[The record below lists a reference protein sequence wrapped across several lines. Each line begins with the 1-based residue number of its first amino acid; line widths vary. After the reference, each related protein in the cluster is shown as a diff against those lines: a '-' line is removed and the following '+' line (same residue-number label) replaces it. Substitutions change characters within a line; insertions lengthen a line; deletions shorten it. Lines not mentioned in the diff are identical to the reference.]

1 MPSRLSAFVIWAL
14 VAASAVFWA
23 LRFFARGPEAPASA
37 VPVSVSSQA
46 HGDLDRLLGEDD
58 VPVAA
63 PNGAPAPPSRFRLLG
78 VVAPRA
84 GTPAGE
90 GVAVI
95 AVDDKPPRAYRVGAR
110 VEGDLMLRSV
120 SPRSVSLGTASGENA
135 MNLQLPSRLASNSA
149 APAAA
154 PVVGASRRPPIAR
167 PPPDDVPPADEAPP
181 EEDVPPEEPP
191 ESDGS
196 VRPED

>member
-1 MPSRLSAFVIWAL
+1 MIWAV

-23 LRFFARGPEAPASA
+23 LRFFAEGPAAPASA
-37 VPVSVSSQA
+37 VPVGMANESR
-46 HGDLDRLLGEDD
+46 GDLDRLLGGTA
-58 VPVAA
+58 VAA
-63 PNGAPAPPSRFRLLG
+63 APMAQPQAPSRFRLLG

-84 GTPAGE
+84 GTPEGQ

-120 SPRSVSLGTASGENA
+120 SRRAAALGTATGESPV
-135 MNLQLPSRLASNSA
+135 NLQLPSRAEA
-149 APAAA
+149 TARAGAPPSMPAGRDVRRA
-154 PVVGASRRPPIAR
+154 PRPR
-167 PPPDDVPPADEAPP
+167 VDDVPPAEADAPA
-181 EEDVPPEEPP
+181 EEEPFEQAPEEPP

-196 VRPED
+196 MRPED